1 MRDRVIQYI
10 LNGKRPEA
18 CGDLLRWARWIETA
32 ERHVAS
38 TQIGDVWVSTV
49 FIGLDHNF
57 FGEGPPVLFE
67 TLAFVNHQSA
77 ETLAFARYSTWEEA
91 EAGHGAAVSIA
102 KAAIAA
108 SQERG
113 CAFMKLMQEEW
124 QKARWKPIEP
134 AVRKSVE
141 RNIRKRKKVEQ

>member
-1 MRDRVIQYI
+1 MRERVFQYI

-18 CGDLLRWARWIETA
+18 CGDLLRWARWMETA
-32 ERHVAS
+32 DRHVAQ

-57 FGEGPPVLFE
+57 FGGPPVLFE
-67 TLAFVNHQSA
+67 TMAFVNQISA

-91 EAGHGAAVSIA
+91 EAGHAAALSIA
-102 KAAIAA
+102 AAAIAV

-113 CAFMKLMQEEW
+113 GAFMKLMQEEW
-124 QKARWKPIEP
+124 TKARWKPIEP